1 MINVIIPAYNRIN
14 YTLQCIKS
22 LKKQDCVNNL
32 KIFLVDDGS
41 TDNTKEIVS
50 KKFPDVKIF
59 RGNGSLFWGGAVN
72 YGIKKVLRL
81 SKKNDWILLVNNDV
95 EFKSNAISI
104 LVKYSNIY
112 KRKAVIG
119 SLSVSFENKKTIIK
133 SGTIVKN
140 WFFNITQHKFLGLNL
155 KNLKK
160 EKPVN
165 VDFLTGRCL
174 LHPVEIFKLVKNYD
188 SKKFPHYG
196 ADDEF
201 SMRVKQ
207 FGYFTKL
214 CPTSIVYL
222 KKNHIPKKN
231 KIFFQRF
238 YEAFFDIK
246 SSTNIVNKFNLTLKV
261 VPSYAKITFFIVGVI
276 KSFYIFL
283 KNDKK
288 K

>member
-1 MINVIIPAYNRIN
+1 MIYVIIPVHNRIR
-14 YTLQCIKS
+14 YTVECIKS
-22 LKKQDCVNNL
+22 LKKQDCVSKL

-41 TDNTKEIVS
+41 TDNTKKIINN
-50 KKFPDVKIF
+50 KFPEVKILEGD
-59 RGNGSLFWGGAVN
+59 GNLFWGGAAN
-72 YGIKKVLRL
+72 YGIKQVLKL

-95 EFKSNAISI
+95 EFKKNTISNLIKNS
-104 LVKYSNIY
+104 VKF
-112 KRKAVIG
+112 KRKVIAG
-119 SLSVSFENKKTIIK
+119 ALSVSYKDKKTIIK

-140 WFFNITQHKFLGLNL
+140 WFFNITLHKFLGLNITNL
-155 KNLKK
+155 KN
-160 EKPVN
+160 EKPVD

-174 LHPVEIFKLVKNYD
+174 LHPVEIFKIVKNYD

-222 KKNHIPKKN
+222 KENHIPKRN

-238 YEAFFDIK
+238 YEAFLIL
-246 SSTNIVNKFNLTLKV
+246 NHQPI
-261 VPSYAKITFFIVGVI
+261 
-276 KSFYIFL
+276 
-283 KNDKK
+283 
-288 K
+288 